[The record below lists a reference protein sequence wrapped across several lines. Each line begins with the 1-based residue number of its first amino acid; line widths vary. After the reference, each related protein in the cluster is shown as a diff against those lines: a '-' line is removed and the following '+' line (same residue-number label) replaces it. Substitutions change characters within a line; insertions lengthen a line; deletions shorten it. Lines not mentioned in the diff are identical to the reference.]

1 MVKNNSADKLFN
13 LDAPHGF
20 LLTPPILIDSVS
32 NKIYSKLFNHFLVYR
47 IYILKFD
54 ENNKTYVM
62 LVDDVTEQQNTEEV
76 SKRLLEEKLEFQ
88 LSLKLLNP
96 KENDLQKNYTM
107 V

>member
-1 MVKNNSADKLFN
+1 
-13 LDAPHGF
+13 
-20 LLTPPILIDSVS
+20 
-32 NKIYSKLFNHFLVYR
+32 
-47 IYILKFD
+47 
-54 ENNKTYVM
+54 M